1 MKRILAVIVFSVV
14 SLGMVQ
20 VVSAES
26 LAEQVAPRIERAG
39 SVCVQGDP
47 CAKEMAQ
54 ASSSNGGGGD
64 SVDPEGTYKTYCHT
78 CHAAG
83 VAGAPKFGNKADWA
97 PRIEKGMDI
106 LHQHAIN
113 GFNAMPPKGT
123 CASCSDADVKATVDY
138 MVNAAK

>member
-1 MKRILAVIVFSVV
+1 MKKFLAVIAGLVV
-14 SLGMVQ
+14 SLGLVQ
-20 VVSAES
+20 IVSAES
-26 LAEQVAPRIERAG
+26 LAEQVAPRIEKVG
-39 SVCVQGDP
+39 KVCVKGDP

-54 ASSSNGGGGD
+54 ASSSNGGGGG

-83 VAGAPKFGNKADWA
+83 VAGAPKFGNKDDWA
-97 PRIEKGMDI
+97 PRIEKGMDT

-123 CASCSDADVKATVDY
+123 CGSCSDADIKATVDY
-138 MVNAAK
+138 MVKAAK